1 MKYLLTHGH
10 LIIDNQR
17 EYIDGALLIEDQI
30 IKEVYPQS
38 SKLDISDENNVIDLK
53 GSIVMPGFFDT
64 HTHGIMGISFD
75 DANKSDLDKA
85 TLEYGKS
92 GTTSLITSL
101 SYDCPIEKYDD
112 MFKLY
117 NEYQSEDIRFVGIH
131 MEGPFLSG
139 KHSGAGN
146 PDTFLKP
153 SIEKLKEWLSLTN
166 KIKQMTIA
174 YELDGAKEVGKYLHD
189 NDIRVMCGHSDALLS
204 DLDENVDGFTHLY
217 NAMRSFHHRDMTLVN
232 CAFMNKW
239 YCELIAD
246 GNHVN
251 KDVLKLTIN
260 NIDKDKIILVS
271 DSSIARGLPDGEYTF
286 LSKHCTKNGT
296 KFLTDDGHFAGSVV
310 SINDEI
316 KVLYE
321 LGVNYTDLL
330 AYSSLNAFKL
340 YGLDS
345 RFGTLEKG
353 KYADI
358 VIMDDSLNIKQ
369 VYSKGKFL
377 Y

>member
-38 SKLDISDENNVIDLK
+38 SKLDISDEKNVIDLK

-271 DSSIARGLPDGEYTF
+271 DSSTARGLPDGEYTF